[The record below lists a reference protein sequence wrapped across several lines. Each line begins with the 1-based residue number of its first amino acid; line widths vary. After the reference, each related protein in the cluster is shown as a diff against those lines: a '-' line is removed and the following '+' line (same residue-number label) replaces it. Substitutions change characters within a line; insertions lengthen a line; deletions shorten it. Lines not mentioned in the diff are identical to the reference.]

1 MRTSETFHTSSAL
14 AALRLINKAR
24 QCAKRGDVNGMS
36 EYAEQ
41 AYIESACAPTVS
53 VADTRVANVIAAKAT
68 HQIRALHLTAHEGQC
83 YAFVRYTRHL
93 DRDMRELVDAMQGER
108 KHGI

>member
-1 MRTSETFHTSSAL
+1 M
-14 AALRLINKAR
+14 
-24 QCAKRGDVNGMS
+24 C

-83 YAFVRYTRHL
+83 YAFVHQTRFFWYNVHQ
-93 DRDMRELVDAMQGER
+93 LVEAMQQER
-108 KHGI
+108 KKYGI